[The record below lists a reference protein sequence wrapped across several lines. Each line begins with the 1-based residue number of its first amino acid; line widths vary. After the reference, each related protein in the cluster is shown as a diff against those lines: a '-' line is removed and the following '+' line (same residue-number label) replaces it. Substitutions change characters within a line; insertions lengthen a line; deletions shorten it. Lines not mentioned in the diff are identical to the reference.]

1 METMMARSGRF
12 LALSGLAAIAFGI
25 IVLVWPRLSL
35 LALLWLFGAFSL
47 VYGVFLVG
55 SGLNLLANRS
65 TEWVPY
71 VLGGA
76 AGLAIG
82 AIAFLRPGITALA
95 LVYLIAAFAILTGIF
110 QFIAAID
117 LHGKVEGDLWLGLSG
132 VISFIFGVLIAIWP
146 GSGVLAV
153 LWFIGLYAIL
163 SGVSLLVAAF
173 QIHGLQTR
181 LKRAVSARG
190 AQRTTPT

>member
-1 METMMARSGRF
+1 METAMARSGRF

-25 IVLVWPRLSL
+25 VVLVWPRLSL
-35 LALLWLFGAFSL
+35 LALIWLFGAFSL

-55 SGLNLLANRS
+55 SGLNLLALRS

-71 VLGGA
+71 MLGGA
-76 AGLAIG
+76 AGVAIG
-82 AIAFLRPGITALA
+82 AVAFLRPGITALG
-95 LVYLIAAFAILTGIF
+95 LVYLIAAFAILTGVVE
-110 QFIAAID
+110 FIAAID
-117 LHGKVEGDLWLGLSG
+117 LRGQVEGDLWLGLSG

-146 GSGVLAV
+146 ASGVLAV

-173 QIHGLQTR
+173 QIHGLQSR
-181 LKRAVSARG
+181 LKRAVSAGRP
-190 AQRTTPT
+190 QRTTPT

>member
-1 METMMARSGRF
+1 MARSGRF

-25 IVLVWPRLSL
+25 VVLVWPRLSL
-35 LALLWLFGAFSL
+35 LALIWLFGAFSL

-55 SGLNLLANRS
+55 SGLNLLALRS

-71 VLGGA
+71 MLGGA
-76 AGLAIG
+76 AGVAIG
-82 AIAFLRPGITALA
+82 AVAFLRPGITALG
-95 LVYLIAAFAILTGIF
+95 LVYLIAAFAILTGVVE
-110 QFIAAID
+110 FIAAID
-117 LHGKVEGDLWLGLSG
+117 LRGQVEGDLWLGLSG

-146 GSGVLAV
+146 ASGVLAV

-173 QIHGLQTR
+173 QIHGLQSR
-181 LKRAVSARG
+181 LKRAVSAGRP
-190 AQRTTPT
+190 QRTTPT

>member
-1 METMMARSGRF
+1 M
-12 LALSGLAAIAFGI
+12 LALI
-25 IVLVWPRLSL
+25 
-35 LALLWLFGAFSL
+35 WLFGAFSL
-47 VYGVFLVG
+47 VYGAFLLG
-55 SGLNLLANRS
+55 SGLNLLAHRS

-76 AGLAIG
+76 AGVAIG
-82 AIAFLRPGITALA
+82 AVSFLRPGITALA
-95 LVYLIAAFAILTGIF
+95 LVYLIAAFAILTGVF
-110 QFIAAID
+110 EFIAAID
-117 LHGKVEGDLWLGLSG
+117 LRGQDGDLWLGLSG

-181 LKRAVSARG
+181 VKRAVSAG
-190 AQRTTPT
+190 SPQRTTPT